1 MKEGETNIISLVL
14 ELYTEIVDCSSRM
27 ASCIMYNFY
36 YVKFE
41 KKMFYCRFVNVPA
54 FCVISTKPSFVR
66 VT

>member
-41 KKMFYCRFVNVPA
+41 KKCFIVASLMSLPFVLFQPNLVL
-54 FCVISTKPSFVR
+54 FV
-66 VT
+66 